1 MLEFAKKIGNFFLD
15 TIETVV
21 IALAIFV
28 VIYLFLV
35 QPHQVKGSSM
45 YPTFYDGEYIL
56 TDKISYRFNPPHRGD
71 VVIFKAPKNH
81 ELDYIKRVIGL
92 PGEIVMVK
100 NGKVYLNN
108 QLLPESYLSS
118 DVVTDAGTFLHE
130 GVNFTIPSGEYIV
143 MGDNRPHSS
152 DSREWGTVKTEE
164 FIGRAWLRYWP
175 ITRMTFIPSIT
186 Y

>member
-35 QPHQVKGSSM
+35 QPHQIKGSSM
-45 YPTFYDGEYIL
+45 YPNFYDGEYIL
-56 TDKISYRFNPPHRGD
+56 TDKISYRFKSPQRGD
-71 VVIFKAPKNH
+71 VIVFKAPKNH

-92 PGEIVMVK
+92 PGDTIMVK
-100 NGKVYLNN
+100 GGKTYLNGN
-108 QLLPESYLSS
+108 LLPETYLTS
-118 DVVTDAGTFLHE
+118 DVITNSGTFLHE
-130 GVNFTIPSGEYIV
+130 GQNYTIPAGEYITF
-143 MGDNRPHSS
+143 GDNRPHSS
-152 DSREWGTVKTEE
+152 DSREWGTIKTDEI
-164 FIGRAWLRYWP
+164 IGRAWFRYWP
-175 ITRMTFIPSIT
+175 INRISFVPKIT